1 MSRSHGNAP
10 NTGWPAQGQPS
21 ADQDPRAWSGTPQ
34 GQRPQQQQPS
44 PQSSPAGG
52 YPPQQATNPS
62 LNRAPGYHYPQQAP
76 TAPAAHEPEPYPAT
90 QPQYAQQPHT
100 AQAQHPSRPSG
111 PAGAPYPQS
120 GQRPEPSPDLRGGN
134 YEQWSIPP
142 QSQDPSGYDLGSY
155 MPAGAGQGQSGSQAF
170 PDQLAHNDP
179 LQAQQEWGQ
188 HAQQIAGHG
197 DPAMEQA
204 YHGGG
209 QPGYE
214 PAHAGAL
221 EQNYQHED
229 GEYEVEE
236 PRRGSWTMRIAG
248 AVVVAVGLGFGLAQ
262 GYKLVVGNS
271 PDGATPLITGAS
283 GPAKTK
289 PTDPGGKKF
298 AHTDS
303 KVMGRLGDSTGSS
316 ETDASGTRKVQ
327 TVVVGRDGSIVPP
340 AEPPQQTGSVSP
352 TVSVP
357 GMTVVDGFG
366 GQFPGAN
373 SAPSKAPSA
382 PPKPP
387 AATTQKPIVVKPPS
401 SPQKPVVIARTTP
414 TAKPVN
420 TAPAAAKAPAAST
433 PKKPAPS
440 PAATGGNGYVA
451 VLASVPVSSR
461 SRLAALQRFAD
472 MQQKYASVLQNK
484 TPDIREAN
492 LGTRGN
498 YHRLLVGPPGSR
510 SQASA
515 LCSQLKSA
523 GHKDCWVTAY

>member
-10 NTGWPAQGQPS
+10 NTGWPAQRQPS
-21 ADQDPRAWSGTPQ
+21 ADQDPRSWSGTPQ
-34 GQRPQQQQPS
+34 GQHPQQQPN

-52 YPPQQATNPS
+52 YPPQQGTNPS
-62 LNRAPGYHYPQQAP
+62 LDRAPGYHYPQQPP
-76 TAPAAHEPEPYPAT
+76 TAPAAPVPEPNPAT
-90 QPQYAQQPHT
+90 QPPPYAQQPHA
-100 AQAQHPSRPSG
+100 AQAQHSGLG
-111 PAGAPYPQS
+111 PA
-120 GQRPEPSPDLRGGN
+120 PDLRGGN
-134 YEQWSIPP
+134 YEQWSIPA
-142 QSQDPSGYDLGSY
+142 QGQDPHAHDLGSY
-155 MPAGAGQGQSGSQAF
+155 LPAGTGQGQSGSQPF
-170 PDQLAHNDP
+170 PDPLAHNDP

-188 HAQQIAGHG
+188 QAAQQIAGHG
-197 DPAMEQA
+197 DPAMEQV

-214 PAHAGAL
+214 NAHAGAL
-221 EQNYQHED
+221 EPSYPHEE

-248 AVVVAVGLGFGLAQ
+248 AVVVAVGLGFGIAQ

-271 PDGATPLITGAS
+271 SDGETPLITGDS
-283 GPAKTK
+283 SPSKTK
-289 PTDPGGKKF
+289 PADPGGKKF

-303 KVMGRLGDSTGSS
+303 KVMGRLGDNSS
-316 ETDASGTRKVQ
+316 ASDVNANGTRKVQ
-327 TVVVGRDGSIVPP
+327 TVVVGRDGSIVLP

-366 GQFPGAN
+366 GQFPRAN
-373 SAPSKAPSA
+373 PAPSRAPAASA
-382 PPKPP
+382 EPP
-387 AATTQKPIVVKPPS
+387 AATARKPIVVNPPATTK
-401 SPQKPVVIARTTP
+401 KPVVIARTTP
-414 TAKPVN
+414 ARKPVN
-420 TAPAAAKAPAAST
+420 TAPPVASA
-433 PKKPAPS
+433 PKKPAPR

-451 VLASVPVSSR
+451 VLASVPVSST

-472 MQQKYASVLQNK
+472 MQQKYSGVLQNK

-492 LGTRGN
+492 LGARGT
-498 YHRLLVGPPGSR
+498 YHRLLIGPPGSR
-510 SQASA
+510 AQASA

>member
-10 NTGWPAQGQPS
+10 NTGWPAQHQPS
-21 ADQDPRAWSGTPQ
+21 ADQDPRTWSGTPQ
-34 GQRPQQQQPS
+34 GQQRPQQQPN
-44 PQSSPAGG
+44 PQSSPVGG
-52 YPPQQATNPS
+52 YPPQQGTNPS

-76 TAPAAHEPEPYPAT
+76 TA
-90 QPQYAQQPHT
+90 
-100 AQAQHPSRPSG
+100 QAQHSSRPSG
-111 PAGAPYPQS
+111 PA
-120 GQRPEPSPDLRGGN
+120 PDLGGGN
-134 YEQWSIPP
+134 YEQWSIPA

-170 PDQLAHNDP
+170 PDPLAHGDP

-209 QPGYE
+209 QSGYE
-214 PAHAGAL
+214 HAHAGAL
-221 EQNYQHED
+221 EQTYQHED

-262 GYKLVVGNS
+262 AYKLVVGNS
-271 PDGATPLITGAS
+271 PDGVTPLITGAS
-283 GPAKTK
+283 GPSKTK
-289 PTDPGGKKF
+289 PADPGGKKF

-303 KVMGRLGDSTGSS
+303 KVMGRLGDNSSASHANANGS
-316 ETDASGTRKVQ
+316 RKVQ

-340 AEPPQQTGSVSP
+340 APPQQTGSVSP

-366 GQFPGAN
+366 GQFPRAN
-373 SAPSKAPSA
+373 PAPSKAPAA
-382 PPKPP
+382 PAKQP
-387 AATTQKPIVVKPPS
+387 AATAQKPIVVNPPGS
-401 SPQKPVVIARTTP
+401 TQKPVVIARTTP
-414 TAKPVN
+414 TTKPVN
-420 TAPAAAKAPAAST
+420 PAPPVAKAPAASA
-433 PKKPAPS
+433 PKSPAPP

-451 VLASVPVSSR
+451 VLASVPVSSK

-472 MQQKYASVLQNK
+472 MQQKYSGVLQNK
-484 TPDIREAN
+484 TPSIREAN
-492 LGTRGN
+492 LGARGT

-510 SQASA
+510 AQASA

>member
-1 MSRSHGNAP
+1 MSRSHGNP
-10 NTGWPAQGQPS
+10 PTSGWQAQRPP
-21 ADQDPRAWSGTPQ
+21 ADQDPRAWSGSPQ
-34 GQRPQQQQPS
+34 GQQRPPQQINQQSPS
-44 PQSSPAGG
+44 AGG
-52 YPPQQATNPS
+52 YPPQQGSAASP
-62 LNRAPGYHYPQQAP
+62 NRAPGYHYPQQAP
-76 TAPAAHEPEPYPAT
+76 AAPEPEPYSVTNPPYPQ
-90 QPQYAQQPHT
+90 QPQAGQN
-100 AQAQHPSRPSG
+100 QHSGLPSSSG
-111 PAGAPYPQS
+111 PGGAPYPQA
-120 GQRPEPSPDLRGGN
+120 GQKPEPSPDIRGAN
-134 YEQWSIPP
+134 YEQWSVPEQP
-142 QSQDPSGYDLGSY
+142 QDARGYDLGSY
-155 MPAGAGQGQSGSQAF
+155 MPAGATQGQSASHAF
-170 PDQLAHNDP
+170 PDPLSHIDS

-188 HAQQIAGHG
+188 HAPHVAGHG
-197 DPAMEQA
+197 DPALDQA

-214 PAHAGAL
+214 HAHAGAL
-221 EQNYQHED
+221 EQTYQHED
-229 GEYEVEE
+229 GEYEIEE

-262 GYKLVVGNS
+262 AYKLVVGNS

-283 GPAKTK
+283 GPSKTK

-303 KVMGRLGDSTGSS
+303 KVMGRLGDGSS
-316 ETDASGTRKVQ
+316 TSDTTANGARKVQ
-327 TVVVGRDGSIVPP
+327 TVVVGRDGAIVPP
-340 AEPPQQTGSVSP
+340 AESPQQTGSVSP

-366 GQFPGAN
+366 GQFSGAN
-373 SAPSKAPSA
+373 SAPKKP
-382 PPKPP
+382 PP
-387 AATTQKPIVVKPPS
+387 AATAQKPIVVNPPN

-414 TAKPVN
+414 TTKSVSPAPPVAKP
-420 TAPAAAKAPAAST
+420 PAASAPKT
-433 PKKPAPS
+433 PAAR

-451 VLASVPVSSR
+451 VLASVPVSSK

-492 LGTRGN
+492 LGARGN

-510 SQASA
+510 AQASA